1 MDALLR
7 FFTARE
13 VWIYLLLGLVGL
25 VFARKL
31 VLAIQEWRGAIF
43 GLERNNAQR
52 RLNESASIVALLT
65 LLALGEFV
73 LVTFVSPA
81 IPGVQLLPTPTLRV
95 LGTPVLGVGTA
106 APPGSTPGT
115 LPLSATLVN
124 LPSSCIPGQLEF
136 TQPTP
141 GSQVK
146 GKVTL
151 KGTVRVVNFG
161 FYKYEFA
168 QPGNPPNWMT
178 IQAGDYLRCSSDECI
193 NPAATEVPPDKL
205 GEWDTS
211 LLVPGDYLL
220 RLVVT
225 DNQGQTL
232 PACEISIRVTAP

>member
-13 VWIYLLLGLVGL
+13 VWIYILLGLVGL
-25 VFARKL
+25 VYVRKL

-52 RLNESASIVALLT
+52 RLNESASILA
-65 LLALGEFV
+65 LLALFALAEFV
-73 LVTFVSPA
+73 LVTFVAPA
-81 IPGVQLLPTPTLRV
+81 IPGVKLLPTPTLRV
-95 LGTPVLGVGTA
+95 IGTPGPGEGTPA
-106 APPGSTPGT
+106 VTGSPSGL
-115 LPLSATLVN
+115 LPYVATLGSK
-124 LPSSCIPGQLEF
+124 PSSCIPGQLEF
-136 TQPTP
+136 TEPAS
-141 GSQVK
+141 GSNVK
-146 GKVTL
+146 GKVIL
-151 KGTVRVVNFG
+151 KGTVRVPNFG

-168 QPGNPPNWMT
+168 QPGNPPDWMT
-178 IQAGDYLRCSSDECI
+178 IQAGDHIRCSGEECI
-193 NPAATEVPPDKL
+193 NPAATDVPSDKL

-232 PACEISIRVTAP
+232 PSCEISIRVTAP